1 MKTVF
6 FGGSSYVIPIIEVLR
21 KDFGLSLVVVKN
33 KDDPLINYCKL
44 NTIPFE
50 INGHLKYALEEAWE
64 NDTKIL
70 NKDFDLGIVA
80 DYGVYI
86 PNDILTF
93 YPKGILNIH
102 PSILPKFRGPTPVQ
116 TAILS
121 GETKTGVTIIKID
134 NKIDH
139 GPILAQKEFQILK
152 SETSQDLLKKLFQEG
167 SILLKEVLPKYI
179 NGTVVPKI
187 QDDSKATFTRIFV
200 KDDGLINID
209 DILSFE
215 KLEAMISAYFPWP
228 GVWTKTSVG
237 RENERIIK
245 FLPNKKIQVEGKKE
259 MSYKDFLNGYPDAD
273 VNLKEFLRK
282 HA

>member
-6 FGGSSYVIPIIEVLR
+6 FGGSSYVIPIIQVLR
-21 KDFGLSLVVVKN
+21 KDFGLALVVVKN
-33 KDDPLINYCKL
+33 EDDPLINYCKL

-50 INGHLKYALEEAWE
+50 INGHLRYALEQSQEE
-64 NDTKIL
+64 DTGIL
-70 NKDFDLGIVA
+70 DKDFDLGVVA

-86 PNDILTF
+86 PDDVLNF

-102 PSILPKFRGPTPVQ
+102 PSLLPRFRGPTPVQ

-121 GETKTGVTIIKID
+121 KETTTGVTIIKID

-139 GPILAQKEFQILK
+139 GPILLQKEFQILK
-152 SETSQDLLKKLFQEG
+152 SDTSQDLLKKLFQEG
-167 SILLKEVLPKYI
+167 SLLLKEVLPKYI

-200 KDDGLINID
+200 KDDGLIDID
-209 DILSFE
+209 NMPDFE
-215 KLEAMISAYFPWP
+215 KLEAMIRAYFPWP

-237 RENERIIK
+237 RGNERIIK

-273 VNLKEFLRK
+273 VNLKEFFIK

>member
-21 KDFGLSLVVVKN
+21 KDFDLALVVVKN
-33 KDDPLINYCKL
+33 EDDPLINYCKL

-50 INGHLKYALEEAWE
+50 INGHLKYALESASKG
-64 NDTKIL
+64 DTKIL

-86 PNDILTF
+86 PDDVLTF

-102 PSILPKFRGPTPVQ
+102 PSLLPKYRGPTPVQ
-116 TAILS
+116 TAILN
-121 GETKTGVTIIKID
+121 GDTTTGVTIIKID

-139 GPILAQKEFQILK
+139 GSILAQKEFEILK

-179 NGTVVPKI
+179 NGIVVPKI

-209 DILSFE
+209 NILSFE

-228 GVWTKTSVG
+228 GVWTKTSIG
-237 RENERIIK
+237 RGNERIIK

-259 MSYKDFLNGYPDAD
+259 MSYKDFLNG
-273 VNLKEFLRK
+273 
-282 HA
+282 